1 MAKAVNDAAEAKL
14 GVAAINVRLD
24 NFITDNGRQ
33 WSDLRRDM
41 QVSATKSELDQKEW
55 RMDLGKRLDKQ
66 DAATDAQSGLQWKLA
81 GATILLLLA
90 ILGFFVSHL
99 PLFSHFVA
107 EGVRYG
113 SSL

>member
-55 RMDLGKRLDKQ
+55 RMDLGRRLDKQ
-66 DAATDAQSGLQWKLA
+66 DGMQWKVA
-81 GATILLLLA
+81 GTIIVLLLA
-90 ILGFFVSHL
+90 ILGFFLSHL
-99 PLFSHFVA
+99 PLFNHFA
-107 EGVRYG
+107 ESGVHYG